1 MSAAPRS
8 VGLPCRCVRKRSGAE
23 RMPENVEKIGTV
35 VCSGLT

>member
-8 VGLPCRCVRKRSGAE
+8 VGLPWRCVRKRSGAE
-23 RMPENVEKIGTV
+23 RMPEKVEKIGMV

>member
-23 RMPENVEKIGTV
+23 RMPEKVEKIGTV
-35 VCSGLT
+35 VSSGFT